1 MWLEWL
7 ARDGWLDPPRL
18 ALASGCLES
27 ADEPAQVASLLVQE
41 GLVTSFQAKN
51 LIAGTEQRL
60 DCGRYRIRKRLGK
73 GGMGEVFA
81 AEPRDRRDIP
91 VAIKILQIDESM
103 PSEDRRRLESRFVR
117 EMKAG
122 LDVKHPN
129 VTRTVD
135 FGRDADRLYLVM
147 PRLRGPS
154 LAALIEAKNRRPELK
169 TVVRMAA
176 QVAAGLE
183 AVHQAGLIHRD
194 LKPSN
199 ILYDGH
205 KYWKIL
211 DLGLAKALGDR
222 LSLTRPGV
230 ILGTLDY
237 AAPEQ
242 LKDASKVDPAADYY
256 ALGCILYHALAGQAP
271 FEGGDAVSK
280 IYRHRMTPPDPLE
293 THRSDLPNVLAEMV
307 NQLLLKN
314 PADRPPG
321 ASVRFVLE
329 ELLKGR
335 APILSAMQPTDT
347 PSISADEAQH
357 STPPADSL
365 VTADSLET
373 IGSES
378 LLAVGSEEQASE
390 VESSAFDDTILF
402 EDEAAP
408 GISPVAASAS
418 SLVVVPAPHARRPN
432 SKRSHE
438 LETALRMGLIA
449 LLILSLAI
457 FSMSIRALWRHLSD

>member
-1 MWLEWL
+1 
-7 ARDGWLDPPRL
+7 
-18 ALASGCLES
+18 
-27 ADEPAQVASLLVQE
+27 
-41 GLVTSFQAKN
+41 
-51 LIAGTEQRL
+51 
-60 DCGRYRIRKRLGK
+60 
-73 GGMGEVFA
+73 
-81 AEPRDRRDIP
+81 
-91 VAIKILQIDESM
+91 
-103 PSEDRRRLESRFVR
+103 
-117 EMKAG
+117 
-122 LDVKHPN
+122 
-129 VTRTVD
+129 
-135 FGRDADRLYLVM
+135 
-147 PRLRGPS
+147 
-154 LAALIEAKNRRPELK
+154 
-169 TVVRMAA
+169 
-176 QVAAGLE
+176 
-183 AVHQAGLIHRD
+183 
-194 LKPSN
+194 
-199 ILYDGH
+199 
-205 KYWKIL
+205 
-211 DLGLAKALGDR
+211 
-222 LSLTRPGV
+222 
-230 ILGTLDY
+230 
-237 AAPEQ
+237 
-242 LKDASKVDPAADYY
+242 
-256 ALGCILYHALAGQAP
+256 
-271 FEGGDAVSK
+271 
-280 IYRHRMTPPDPLE
+280 MTPPDPLE

-307 NQLLLKN
+307 NRLLLKN
-314 PADRPPG
+314 PADRPSG

-408 GISPVAASAS
+408 GISPEAASAS